1 MKIRM
6 TSTEIIAW
14 LHARANAANVAGLA
28 RYGIRSKHML
38 GVNMPALRQMVRRI
52 GRDHALAQ
60 ELWASG
66 ILEARIL
73 AGLIDEPARVTARQ
87 MERWARAFD
96 SWAVC
101 DQVCSNLFD
110 KTPMA
115 WTKAVAWAGRRE
127 EFVKRA
133 GFVLMAALAVHD
145 KQAADAAFRP
155 FFRLMHR
162 EATDERNFVKK
173 AVNWA
178 LRQVGKRNPALCR
191 AAMQTARR
199 MQRLD
204 SRAARWI
211 AADALRELSRRGGSG
226 EQHAGGLS

>member
-1 MKIRM
+1 MQ
-6 TSTEIIAW
+6 
-14 LHARANAANVAGLA
+14 ARANPANVAGMA
-28 RYGIRSKHML
+28 RYGIRSKNML
-38 GVNMPALRQMVRRI
+38 GVSMPAMRQLARRI
-52 GRDHALAQ
+52 GRDHDLAQ

-73 AGLIDEPARVTARQ
+73 AGLMDQPARVTAGQ

-110 KTPMA
+110 KTPLA
-115 WTKAVAWAGRRE
+115 WIKAVAWAGRRA

-155 FFRLMHR
+155 FFRLMVR

-178 LRQVGKRNPALCR
+178 LRQVGKRNPALR
-191 AAMQTARR
+191 RTAMQTARR
-199 MQRLD
+199 IRQLD

-226 EQHAGGLS
+226 KKHAGGSS

>member
-14 LHARANAANVAGLA
+14 LHAWANAANVAGMA
-28 RYGIRSKHML
+28 RYGIRSQHML